1 MNQALIQLQG
11 IVKKFPGVIAN
22 DHVDLDIY
30 PGEIHSILGEN
41 GSGKSTLMSVLA
53 GLYKPDGGRILLNG
67 VEQKFRSP
75 RDAIDCGIGMI
86 HQHFKLVEPFTVA
99 ENITLGEQGKSFF
112 LSMKDL
118 NDSINELGKKYGLE
132 INLNAKVWQLSVG
145 EKQRVEIVRMLY
157 RGSKVLILDEPTAVL
172 TPQEACDLFVNLRR
186 MAAAGCAVVLITH
199 KLNEVEAISDRVTV
213 LRQGKLA
220 GVLGKDQ
227 INAKEMVR
235 MMVGRAVASK
245 YDRDSSPV
253 GGVVLELDKVNAF
266 NDMGLPCLREMTL
279 RVREGE
285 ILGLAGVSGNGQ
297 REMAEVISGLRRVE
311 SGKVLLNNGDISNLS
326 PRTIIDLGVAYVPE
340 DRLGMGLVPDLNA
353 LENLIL
359 KSYYKPK
366 YSGRLLLKSKAIELN
381 AEALVKQ
388 YQVKISSLH
397 QPVRV
402 LSGGNLQKLL
412 LAREIS
418 SSPKLMVVIYPAR
431 GLDIGATEAVHK
443 LLLELKTHKTAI
455 LLISEDL
462 DEIFKLADRVGVVY
476 DGQLTGEFPIELANI
491 EEVGLLMTGGSCLA
505 RERVN
510 DNEPAQV

>member
-1 MNQALIQLQG
+1 MNQSLIQLKG
-11 IVKKFPGVIAN
+11 IVKKFPGVLAN
-22 DHVDLDIY
+22 DHVDLDIT
-30 PGEIHSILGEN
+30 PGEIHAILGEN

-53 GLYKPDGGRILLNG
+53 GLYKPDSGKILVNG

-75 RDAIDCGIGMI
+75 RDAIACGIGMV

-99 ENITLGEQGKSFF
+99 ENITLGEKGSFF
-112 LSMKDL
+112 LANKELRARIS
-118 NDSINELGKKYGLE
+118 ELGQKFGLE

-172 TPQEACDLFVNLRR
+172 TPQEAGELFDNLRR
-186 MAAAGCAVVLITH
+186 MASAGCAVVLITH
-199 KLNEVEAISDRVTV
+199 KLNEVEAIADRVTV

-220 GVLGKDQ
+220 GILERGQ

-235 MMVGRAVASK
+235 LMVGRAVASK
-245 YDRDSSPV
+245 YERDSSPV
-253 GGVVLELDKVNAF
+253 GGVVLELDKVNAL

-279 RVREGE
+279 CVREGE

-297 REMAEVISGLRRVE
+297 REMAEVIAGLRRVE
-311 SGKVLLNNGDISNLS
+311 SGKVLLDDRNISNLS

-340 DRLGMGLVPDLNA
+340 DRLGMGLVPELNA

-359 KSYYKPK
+359 KNYHQPK
-366 YSGRLLLKSKAIELN
+366 FSGRWLLKSQAVEGN
-381 AEALVKQ
+381 AETLVKQ

-397 QPVRV
+397 QPVKV

-443 LLLELKTHKTAI
+443 LLLELKSRKTAI

-462 DEIFKLADRVGVVY
+462 DEIFKLADRVGVVF
-476 DGQLTGEFPIELANI
+476 DGQLTGDFPVEQADL
-491 EEVGLLMTGGSCLA
+491 EEVGLLMTGSCLA
-505 RERVN
+505 RERVK
-510 DNEPAQV
+510 DNEPAHN

>member
-1 MNQALIQLQG
+1 MNQSLIQLRG
-11 IVKKFPGVIAN
+11 IVKKFPGVLAN
-22 DHVDLDIY
+22 DHVDLDIN
-30 PGEIHSILGEN
+30 PGEIHAILGEN

-53 GLYKPDGGRILLNG
+53 GLYKPDAGKILVNG

-75 RDAIDCGIGMI
+75 RDAIACGIGMV

-99 ENITLGEQGKSFF
+99 ENITLGEKGNSFF
-112 LSMKDL
+112 LANKEL
-118 NDSINELGKKYGLE
+118 KARINELGKKYGLE

-172 TPQEACDLFVNLRR
+172 TPQEASELFENLRR
-186 MAAAGCAVVLITH
+186 MATTGCAVVLITH
-199 KLNEVEAISDRVTV
+199 KLNEVEAIADRVTV
-213 LRQGKLA
+213 LRQGKFA
-220 GVLGKDQ
+220 GVLEHNQ

-235 MMVGRAVASK
+235 LMVGRAVASK
-245 YDRDSSPV
+245 YERDSSPV

-266 NDMGLPCLREMTL
+266 NDMGLPCLRDMTL
-279 RVREGE
+279 CVREGE

-297 REMAEVISGLRRVE
+297 REMAEVIAGLRRVE
-311 SGKVLLNNGDISNLS
+311 SGKILLNNGNISNLS

-359 KSYYKPK
+359 KNYHRPEF
-366 YSGRLLLKSKAIELN
+366 SGHWLLKTQAVEHN
-381 AEALVKQ
+381 AETLVQQ
-388 YQVKISSLH
+388 YQIKISSLH
-397 QPVRV
+397 QPVKV

-431 GLDIGATEAVHK
+431 GLDIGATESVHK
-443 LLLELKTHKTAI
+443 LLLELKKRKTAI

-462 DEIFKLADRVGVVY
+462 EEIFKLADRVGVIFN
-476 DGQLTGEFPIELANI
+476 GQLTGDFPVEEADL
-491 EEVGLLMTGGSCLA
+491 EEVGLLMTGSGSA
-505 RERVN
+505 RERMN
-510 DNEPAQV
+510 ENEPAHI

>member
-1 MNQALIQLQG
+1 MNQALIQLKG
-11 IVKKFPGVIAN
+11 IVKTFPGVIAN
-22 DHVDLDIY
+22 DHVDLDIN
-30 PGEIHSILGEN
+30 PGEIHAILGEN

-53 GLYKPDGGRILLNG
+53 GLYKPDGGKILING
-67 VEQKFRSP
+67 VEQRFRSP
-75 RDAIDCGIGMI
+75 RDAIASGIGMV

-99 ENITLGEQGKSFF
+99 ENITLGEKGNSFF
-112 LSMKDL
+112 LSNKEL
-118 NDSINELGKKYGLE
+118 KATISELGKKYGLE

-172 TPQEACDLFVNLRR
+172 TPQEAGELFDNLRR
-186 MAAAGCAVVLITH
+186 MASVGCAVVLITH
-199 KLNEVEAISDRVTV
+199 KLNEVEAIADRVTV

-220 GVLGKDQ
+220 GVLERGQ
-227 INAKEMVR
+227 INAKEMVN

-266 NDMGLPCLREMTL
+266 NDMGLPCLREMSL
-279 RVREGE
+279 SVREGE

-297 REMAEVISGLRRVE
+297 REMAEVIAGLRRVE
-311 SGKVLLNNGDISNLS
+311 SGKVLLNNGNISNLS

-340 DRLGMGLVPDLNA
+340 DRLGMGLVPELNA

-359 KSYYKPK
+359 KNYHQPE
-366 YSGRLLLKSKAIELN
+366 YSGRWLLKSKAVERN
-381 AEALVKQ
+381 AETLVQQ
-388 YQVKISSLH
+388 YQVKISSLR
-397 QPVRV
+397 QPVKV

-443 LLLELKTHKTAI
+443 LLLELKTRKTAI

-462 DEIFKLADRVGVVY
+462 DEIFKLADRVGVVF
-476 DGQLTGEFPIELANI
+476 DGQLTGDFPVEEADL
-491 EEVGLLMTGGSCLA
+491 EEVGLLMTGSRST
-505 RERVN
+505 RERVK
-510 DNEPAQV
+510 DDEPAHI

>member
-1 MNQALIQLQG
+1 MNQSLIQLQG
-11 IVKKFPGVIAN
+11 IVKKFPGVLAN
-22 DHVDLDIY
+22 DHVDLDIK
-30 PGEIHSILGEN
+30 PGEIHAILGEN
-41 GSGKSTLMSVLA
+41 GSGKSTLMCVLA
-53 GLYKPDGGRILLNG
+53 GLYKPDGGKILVNG

-75 RDAIDCGIGMI
+75 RDAIASGIGMV

-99 ENITLGEQGKSFF
+99 ENITLGEQGNSFF
-112 LSMKDL
+112 LSNKDL
-118 NDSINELGKKYGLE
+118 KARINELGKRYGLE

-172 TPQEACDLFVNLRR
+172 TPQEAGELFGNLRR

-199 KLNEVEAISDRVTV
+199 KLNEVETIADRVTV

-220 GVLGKDQ
+220 GVLEHGQ
-227 INAKEMVR
+227 INAKEMVSL
-235 MMVGRAVASK
+235 MVGRVVASK

-253 GGVVLELDKVNAF
+253 GGVVLELDKVKAS
-266 NDMGLPCLREMTL
+266 NDMGLPSLREMTL
-279 RVREGE
+279 CVREGE

-297 REMAEVISGLRRVE
+297 REMAEVIAGLRHVE
-311 SGKVLLNNGDISNLS
+311 SGKVLLNDRNISNLS

-359 KSYYKPK
+359 KNYHQPE
-366 YSGRLLLKSKAIELN
+366 YSGRWLLKSQAVERN
-381 AEALVKQ
+381 AETLVKQ
-388 YQVKISSLH
+388 YQVKISSLR
-397 QPVRV
+397 QPVKV

-443 LLLELKTHKTAI
+443 LLLELKSHKTAI

-462 DEIFKLADRVGVVY
+462 DEIFKLADRVGVIF
-476 DGQLTGEFPIELANI
+476 DGQLTGDFPVEQADL
-491 EEVGLLMTGGSCLA
+491 EEVGLLMTGSCSA

-510 DNEPAQV
+510 VDEPAHI

>member
-1 MNQALIQLQG
+1 MNEAIIELQG
-11 IVKKFPGVIAN
+11 IVKKFPGVLAN
-22 DHVDLDIY
+22 DHVDLDIRV
-30 PGEIHSILGEN
+30 GEIHAILGEN

-53 GLYKPDGGRILLNG
+53 GLYKPDEGKILVNG

-75 RDAIDCGIGMI
+75 RDAIDSGIGMI

-99 ENITLGEQGKSFF
+99 ENITLGEKKKSFS
-112 LSMKDL
+112 LSGKKL
-118 NDSINELGKKYGLE
+118 KASIIELGEKYGLE
-132 INLNAKVWQLSVG
+132 INLNAKIWQLSVG

-157 RGSKVLILDEPTAVL
+157 RGSKVLVLDEPTAVL
-172 TPQEACDLFVNLRR
+172 TPQEAGELFGNLRR

-199 KLNEVEAISDRVTV
+199 KLNEVEAIADRVTV
-213 LRQGKLA
+213 LRQGKVVGELRH
-220 GVLGKDQ
+220 GE

-235 MMVGRAVASK
+235 LMVGRAVALK
-245 YDRDSSPV
+245 YERDSSPV
-253 GGVVLELDKVNAF
+253 GGVVLQLDKVNAF

-279 RVREGE
+279 CVREGE
-285 ILGLAGVSGNGQ
+285 ILGLAGVAGNGQ
-297 REMAEVISGLRRVE
+297 REMAEVIAGLRRVE
-311 SGKVLLNNGDISNLS
+311 SGMVLLNNRDISNLS

-340 DRLGMGLVPDLNA
+340 DRLGMGLVPELNA

-359 KSYYKPK
+359 KNYHKSE
-366 YSGRLLLKSKAIELN
+366 YSGRWLLKSQAVERN
-381 AEALVKQ
+381 AETLVKQ
-388 YQVKISSLH
+388 YQVKISSLRH
-397 QPVRV
+397 PVKV

-443 LLLELKTHKTAI
+443 LLLELKTRKTAI

-462 DEIFKLADRVGVVY
+462 DEIFKLADRVGVVFNGLISR
-476 DGQLTGEFPIELANI
+476 DFPVEQADL
-491 EEVGLLMTGGSCLA
+491 EEVGLLMTGSCSA

-510 DNEPAQV
+510 DDEPAHI

>member
-1 MNQALIQLQG
+1 MNQSLIQLKG
-11 IVKKFPGVIAN
+11 IVKKFPGVLAN
-22 DHVDLDIY
+22 DHVDLDIV
-30 PGEIHSILGEN
+30 PGEIHAILGEN

-53 GLYKPDGGRILLNG
+53 GLYKPDAGKILVNG

-75 RDAIDCGIGMI
+75 RDAIACGIGMV

-99 ENITLGEQGKSFF
+99 ENITLGEKGSFF
-112 LSMKDL
+112 LANKELKARIS
-118 NDSINELGKKYGLE
+118 ELGKKYGLE

-172 TPQEACDLFVNLRR
+172 TPQEAGELFDNLRR
-186 MAAAGCAVVLITH
+186 MASAGCAVVLITH
-199 KLNEVEAISDRVTV
+199 KLNEVEAIADRVTV

-220 GVLGKDQ
+220 GILERGQ

-235 MMVGRAVASK
+235 LMVGRAVASK

-253 GGVVLELDKVNAF
+253 GGVVLELDKVNAL
-266 NDMGLPCLREMTL
+266 NDMGLPCLREMSL
-279 RVREGE
+279 CVREGE

-297 REMAEVISGLRRVE
+297 REMAEVIAGLRRVE
-311 SGKVLLNNGDISNLS
+311 SGKVLLDDRNISNLS

-340 DRLGMGLVPDLNA
+340 DRLGMGLVPELNA

-359 KSYYKPK
+359 KNYHQPEF
-366 YSGRLLLKSKAIELN
+366 SGRWLLKSQAVERN
-381 AEALVKQ
+381 AETLVKQ
-388 YQVKISSLH
+388 YQVKISSLR
-397 QPVRV
+397 QPVKV

-443 LLLELKTHKTAI
+443 LLLELKTRKTAI

-462 DEIFKLADRVGVVY
+462 DEIFKLADRVGVVF
-476 DGQLTGEFPIELANI
+476 DGQLTGDFPVEQADL
-491 EEVGLLMTGGSCLA
+491 EEVGLLMTGSCLA

-510 DNEPAQV
+510 DNEPAHI